1 MPQWAWYLIF
11 WAVFNVLTTLGVSV
25 YGELEYI
32 FGMFKFLSLIVLF
45 FISILANVG
54 AFGGGYVGFRYW
66 TPPDGPLVN
75 GINGFG
81 QVFVLAATYYVGTE
95 VISLAAGESKNP
107 QRDVPAVSTI
117 HSKTSS
123 VRCSSWL
130 ILTPFRNRVWRP
142 SHIAS

>member
-11 WAVFNVLTTLGVSV
+11 WAVFNVLTTLGVTV

-54 AFGGGYVGFRYW
+54 AFGNGYVGFRYW

-107 QRDVPAVSTI
+107 QRDVPAVGRPF
-117 HSKTSS
+117 
-123 VRCSSWL
+123 VFEMFL
-130 ILTPFRNRVWRP
+130 LT
-142 SHIAS
+142 